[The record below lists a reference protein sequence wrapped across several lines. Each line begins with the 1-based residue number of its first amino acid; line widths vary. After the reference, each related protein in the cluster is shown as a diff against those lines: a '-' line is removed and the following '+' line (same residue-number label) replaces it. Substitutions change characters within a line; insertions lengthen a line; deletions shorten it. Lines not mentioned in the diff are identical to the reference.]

1 MAKGKE
7 LTVKQPE
14 QLAPQDGVPEY
25 LRRPEGHQTRGMEG
39 MERGDL
45 KMPRLSLCQSM
56 TPQRKRTD
64 PKFIEGLNEGDF
76 FNSITGKNFGN
87 KLRFVPLLWYKSRI
101 LFTPLDAGG
110 GLLCRA
116 DNAQVG
122 IGDPGGKCIVCP
134 ESQWRKGP
142 AGKRLPP
149 RCTLFHNYLIL
160 ALEQDRLPSF
170 ESLIALSLKS
180 TGLDAATDLNALIQ
194 LRGAKAAYAGI
205 YELASASDT
214 NAAGQEYH
222 IPVVK
227 NAGWVS
233 AEVAAF
239 AEQVYQSVRS
249 MKDEG
254 NLQVEDVTQDEFVE
268 PGSTE
273 L

>member
-1 MAKGKE
+1 VAKKDA
-7 LTVKQPE
+7 LAPKQPE
-14 QLAPQDGVPEY
+14 AIVTSGVPEY
-25 LRRPEGHQTRGMEG
+25 LRRQDGEQTAGMEG
-39 MERGDL
+39 LERQDL

-56 TPQRKRTD
+56 TPQRKKSD

-76 FNSITGKNFGN
+76 FNSITGHNYGGN
-87 KLRFVPLLWYKSRI
+87 LKFVPLLWFKSRI
-101 LFTPLDAGG
+101 LFTPLIEGG

-116 DNAQVG
+116 DDAKVG
-122 IGDPGGKCIVCP
+122 TGDPGGVCQKC
-134 ESQWRKGP
+134 EYSQWRRAP
-142 AGKRLPP
+142 ANKRVPP

-160 ALEQDRLPSF
+160 TLEQDRMPSL
-170 ESLIALSLKS
+170 ESMICMSLKS

-214 NAAGQEYH
+214 NTAGQEYH

-233 AEVAAF
+233 AELAAF
-239 AEQVYQSVRS
+239 AEQAYQSVKA
-249 MKDEG
+249 MKEMGKLNVDEVVAEAYPTTG
-254 NLQVEDVTQDEFVE
+254 DSQ
-268 PGSTE
+268 E